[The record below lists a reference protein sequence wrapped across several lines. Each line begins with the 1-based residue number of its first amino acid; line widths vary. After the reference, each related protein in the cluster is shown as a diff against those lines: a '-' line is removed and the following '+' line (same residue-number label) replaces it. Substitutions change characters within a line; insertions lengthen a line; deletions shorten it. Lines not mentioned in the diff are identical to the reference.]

1 LDETARELRAR
12 TYPELGVDVLEMA
25 LHGLG
30 GHEECGRDVLVGVAV
45 SDELGD
51 AKLAWRQRR
60 SRRLPPADARD
71 LSLRPLRP
79 EHGAEF
85 IESGERCLE
94 RLACRPLLLRTSAHL
109 PQDQQRPGALER
121 HLDAVVLCQSL
132 LESLERTL
140 EILPGTCD

>member
-1 LDETARELRAR
+1 MRRWRRTPAGFDSTRGECPGLSAVGLVARLDETARELRAR

-85 IESGERCLE
+85 IESGERCL
-94 RLACRPLLLRTSAHL
+94 
-109 PQDQQRPGALER
+109 
-121 HLDAVVLCQSL
+121 
-132 LESLERTL
+132 
-140 EILPGTCD
+140 